1 MYERSCA
8 DFGGLV
14 EEGSVADAPPSV
26 EIYTLLA
33 GAIDAASATDLHS
46 FATRRVGVAQ
56 HLSPR
61 SGRPLRTASG
71 LEHARGEE
79 ADEAPLV
86 RLLQLELKRRLRE
99 AARKRRIRWC
109 QQISA
114 TTSGGSM
121 PAATSIAS
129 QRGPP
134 ACCRLRA
141 TRAEAAVWVALK
153 AEEWMAAAGGRRRR
167 LRWWRWR
174 RWRRHGR
181 R

>member
-61 SGRPLRTASG
+61 SRSTAKDGFWARTC
-71 LEHARGEE
+71 ARRG
-79 ADEAPLV
+79 
-86 RLLQLELKRRLRE
+86 KR
-99 AARKRRIRWC
+99 
-109 QQISA
+109 
-114 TTSGGSM
+114 T
-121 PAATSIAS
+121 
-129 QRGPP
+129 
-134 ACCRLRA
+134 
-141 TRAEAAVWVALK
+141 
-153 AEEWMAAAGGRRRR
+153 RRR
-167 LRWWRWR
+167 WFAFSNSS
-174 RWRRHGR
+174 
-181 R
+181 